1 MTTPITILLPS
12 QQAADHLRS
21 RFYQTLAR
29 LTPRRAEASAI
40 TSNFSDL
47 LKNLVRQAIDL
58 RVSIRFEDLD
68 SRCFVSLDFNWSTN
82 RQAVPQNLSVS
93 MSDIIIQNNDGFHHR
108 VSYPI
113 EGLQLAHLNL
123 ENIRERL
130 TAKSNRELVE
140 DLNAKN
146 KQLQIEVEERRIAEE
161 TLRDTQRELIATEKL
176 AALGGLVA
184 GIAHEINTPVGIGV
198 TAASHL
204 SDSIKNFE
212 SRYRAGEMRR
222 SDLDDFLSS
231 LSDLNT
237 MVEENLLR
245 ASRLIKSFKE
255 VAVDQTAEDER
266 EFNLREYVEQVV
278 MSLSPKLRTT
288 SVRVSVDAIDP
299 TLVLKTA
306 PGPIAQILTNLIM
319 NSLIHGF
326 DENMSGEIS
335 ISARQVSTDLELLY
349 SDSGKGISRENLK
362 RIFEPFFTTKRSHGG
377 SGLGMH
383 LVYNIVTKKYSGK
396 ITCTSELNRGVLF
409 RMTFPAMF

>member
-1 MTTPITILLPS
+1 MTIPITILLPN

-21 RFYQTLAR
+21 RFYQLLAR
-29 LTPRRAEASAI
+29 ITPRAADASTI

-47 LKNLVRQAIDL
+47 LKNLIRQANDL
-58 RVSIRFEDLD
+58 RVSIRFEDRD
-68 SRCFVSLDFNWSTN
+68 SRCFIAVDFNWSMN
-82 RQAVPQNLSVS
+82 RQGAEQRMSGS
-93 MSDIIIQNNDGFHHR
+93 TSDIVFQRNNGFHEK
-108 VSYPI
+108 VSYPLD
-113 EGLQLAHLNL
+113 GLQLSDLNL
-123 ENIRERL
+123 DDVRERL
-130 TAKSNRELVE
+130 TAKTNRELVE

-146 KQLQIEVEERRIAEE
+146 TQLQIEVEERRIAEE

-204 SDSIKNFE
+204 SDSIKKFE

-231 LSDLNT
+231 MSDLNT

-288 SVRVSVDAIDP
+288 SVRVSVDAIDQN
-299 TLVLKTA
+299 LVLKTA

-326 DENMSGEIS
+326 DENQPGEIN
-335 ISARQVSTDLELLY
+335 ISARQISTDLELLY
-349 SDSGKGISRENLK
+349 SDSGKGITQENLK

-396 ITCTSELNRGVLF
+396 ITCTSEPGRGVLF
-409 RMTFPAMF
+409 RMMFPALF